1 MDPNGSAKFKS
12 VPIIDVTRENVA
24 VLGPMVRG
32 GIIGSDFI
40 AIDCELSGL
49 GNRRRLNATDLE
61 ERYENTGNVAKTRS
75 IISMGLSMF
84 KLFKPDGDPAE
95 HPGFPYH
102 VQTFNI
108 LTLCAEDYIVEPASL
123 KFLVEHGF
131 DFTKQYA
138 DGLPYQR
145 GNDKGNIKQ
154 GNDDFVRQ
162 IFMEIIRHKKPIVLH
177 NGFIDLV
184 FLYQNLY
191 AQLPA
196 NVNSFAADLAEMFPN
211 GIYDTKYLSDYV
223 CRKPA
228 SFLEYIFRS
237 QQRSNIVRSNS
248 AKSSHVLLVFPSSTM
263 RELHVSKHTQNR
275 ACDYENLFLSTKDWS
290 TKICSSFSNHGHC
303 ASGKKCPQSH
313 DIDLVV
319 LSKEVDVSKNDRK
332 RKRNSPPEKRSPEYQ
347 DQGKTVEGSTVVVQV
362 DKSSDK
368 AAAEPKPLP
377 EKAKME
383 SSSGTSG
390 FESDVQEPIPDP
402 FPSKTDKSKTSE
414 STATA
419 NAAKTNPKKSNC
431 EGHRAGFDAFMTGFS
446 FATFIVHSALINP
459 DDVSK
464 SEAISRLLNVPLRPE
479 FSDLNIANRI
489 YLVCKDIPFMVRKSA
504 YSKNSLGHYEKY
516 TKEYTRNWIDGSA
529 F

>member
-1 MDPNGSAKFKS
+1 M
-12 VPIIDVTRENVA
+12 
-24 VLGPMVRG
+24 
-32 GIIGSDFI
+32 
-40 AIDCELSGL
+40 

-162 IFMEIIRHKKPIVLH
+162 IFMEIIRNKKPIVLH

-237 QQRSNIVRSNS
+237 Q
-248 AKSSHVLLVFPSSTM
+248 
-263 RELHVSKHTQNR
+263 
-275 ACDYENLFLSTKDWS
+275 
-290 TKICSSFSNHGHC
+290 
-303 ASGKKCPQSH
+303 
-313 DIDLVV
+313 
-319 LSKEVDVSKNDRK
+319 
-332 RKRNSPPEKRSPEYQ
+332 
-347 DQGKTVEGSTVVVQV
+347 
-362 DKSSDK
+362 
-368 AAAEPKPLP
+368 
-377 EKAKME
+377 
-383 SSSGTSG
+383 
-390 FESDVQEPIPDP
+390 
-402 FPSKTDKSKTSE
+402 
-414 STATA
+414 
-419 NAAKTNPKKSNC
+419 
-431 EGHRAGFDAFMTGFS
+431 
-446 FATFIVHSALINP
+446 
-459 DDVSK
+459 
-464 SEAISRLLNVPLRPE
+464 
-479 FSDLNIANRI
+479 
-489 YLVCKDIPFMVRKSA
+489 
-504 YSKNSLGHYEKY
+504 
-516 TKEYTRNWIDGSA
+516 
-529 F
+529 

>member
-1 MDPNGSAKFKS
+1 MRGAMDMSGSAKFKT
-12 VPIIDVTRENVA
+12 VPIIDVTKENVA
-24 VLGPMVRG
+24 VVGPMMRG

-49 GNRRRLNATDLE
+49 GNRKRLNATDLE

-75 IISMGLSMF
+75 IISIGLSLF
-84 KLFKPDGDPAE
+84 KLFKTHGDPAE
-95 HPGFPYH
+95 NPGFPYH

-108 LTLCAEDYIVEPASL
+108 LTLCSEDYIVEPASL

-131 DFTKQYA
+131 DFSRQYA
-138 DGLPYQR
+138 EGLPYLR
-145 GNDKGNIKQ
+145 GNDRGQ
-154 GNDDFVRQ
+154 GDNDFVRQ

-191 AQLPA
+191 AQLPQ

-228 SFLEYIFRS
+228 SFLEYIFRA
-237 QQRSNIVRSNS
+237 QQRKNIVMSGSERSP
-248 AKSSHVLLVFPSSTM
+248 HVLLVFPSTFVQS
-263 RELHVSKHTQNR
+263 SPHTQNR
-275 ACDYENLFLSTKDWS
+275 SCDYENLFLSAKDWT
-290 TKICSSFSNHGHC
+290 TKACSSFSNHGHC

-319 LSKEVDVSKNDRK
+319 LSKEVDTGKNDRK
-332 RKRNSPPEKRSPEYQ
+332 RKRSPQEKRKNSDQEDKKSNEDLPLDTSAVVPEKENIEAVATGSKSKPPKVVKS
-347 DQGKTVEGSTVVVQV
+347 KT
-362 DKSSDK
+362 
-368 AAAEPKPLP
+368 
-377 EKAKME
+377 E
-383 SSSGTSG
+383 SSGGEGTSG
-390 FESDVQEPIPDP
+390 FESDLQEPPP
-402 FPSKTDKSKTSE
+402 PPKPEPEKPESSSSKKRK
-414 STATA
+414 
-419 NAAKTNPKKSNC
+419 NPKRSNV

-446 FATFIVHSALINP
+446 FATYIVHSSLINP
-459 DDVSK
+459 NEVSK
-464 SEAISRLLNVPLRPE
+464 SEAISRLLGVPVRPE

-504 YSKNSLGHYEKY
+504 YSRSSLGHYEKF
-516 TKEYTRNWIDGSA
+516 TKEP
-529 F
+529 